1 MSGYVSYR
9 GKPQRKMEDGIWKM
23 GKKNILEYF
32 DTKNKKLH
40 DNTIVRQA
48 AMEDV

>member
-1 MSGYVSYR
+1 
-9 GKPQRKMEDGIWKM
+9 MEDGIWKM

-40 DNTIVRQA
+40 DNTIEVFSL
-48 AMEDV
+48 EDFK